1 MSASTTPLNP
11 DALPGAGARAW
22 RQGVRLLFALGV
34 GLIFGIGLIASG
46 MSNPAKVKA
55 FLDVAGAW
63 DPSLALVMAGAIAV
77 AALPFALAKRRARAW
92 SGEAIELPS
101 ITPID
106 ARLAAGALLFGVG
119 WGIVGFCPGPALV
132 ALGSGFVPAL
142 WFVPA
147 MLAGMTL
154 HDEWLGKRP

>member
-1 MSASTTPLNP
+1 MKGGESGPWSQGASA
-11 DALPGAGARAW
+11 
-22 RQGVRLLFALGV
+22 LFALAI
-34 GLIFGIGLIASG
+34 GLVFGLGLIASG
-46 MSNPAKVKA
+46 MTNPAKVKA
-55 FLDVAGAW
+55 FLDLAGAW
-63 DPSLALVMAGAIAV
+63 DPSLAFVIAGAIAV

-92 SGEAIELPS
+92 SGEAIQLPS
-101 ITPID
+101 GTPVD

-119 WGIVGFCPGPALV
+119 WGVAGFCPGPALV
-132 ALGSGFVPAL
+132 ALAGGFGPAL

>member
-1 MSASTTPLNP
+1 M
-11 DALPGAGARAW
+11 
-22 RQGVRLLFALGV
+22 
-34 GLIFGIGLIASG
+34 
-46 MSNPAKVKA
+46 
-55 FLDVAGAW
+55 
-63 DPSLALVMAGAIAV
+63 
-77 AALPFALAKRRARAW
+77 
-92 SGEAIELPS
+92 PS
-101 ITPID
+101 ITPVD

-119 WGIVGFCPGPALV
+119 WGIAGFCPGPALV